1 MYRTILFYVGKKNI
15 ILNEQSFTLGQLTA
29 EILNITPNEY
39 HQMKEILLQA
49 EEEINRYRQTKDAD
63 RWYNANQHLSQLDRQ
78 LCSYQL
84 FRLIKDEQYSPS
96 GAESFLTRLLQ
107 QTLEGFEPVPQ
118 EELEYRWAAY
128 QEAFDTYCS
137 VLSNL
142 SSFNQ
147 TIRFF
152 IDYYLSALKKLT
164 PENYAAVLYDY
175 LNDPRAAQ
183 KMIANPLNGGGLY
196 SNADPVMLRFVPRE
210 TVPGSDEYQIYEYYE
225 VNNLQTLLKMDFY
238 RALGAGHIIRRCECC
253 RRYFLLTK
261 GYHTKYCDRPN
272 PDNPKYTCA
281 QLGYRQTGMKEAARD
296 DPKKQALLR
305 CYQRLNKDVS
315 RGNLTSEQRDVL
327 YSKAEDLHHEAR
339 LNPGITFEAF
349 DASLATDH
357 LCQLCNITRTVK
369 KAGRPRKNS

>member
-1 MYRTILFYVGKKNI
+1 MGKKNI
-15 ILNEQSFTLGQLTA
+15 ILNEQPFALGQLTA
-29 EILNITPNEY
+29 EILNISPNEY
-39 HQMKEILLQA
+39 HQLKALLLQA
-49 EEEINRYRQTKDAD
+49 EEEINRYRRTKDAD
-63 RWYNANQHLSQLDRQ
+63 HWYNANQHLSQLDRQ

-84 FRLIKDEQYSPS
+84 FRLIKDELYSPS

-128 QEAFDTYCS
+128 QEAFHTYCS

-210 TVPGSDEYQIYEYYE
+210 TAPGADEYQIYEYYE
-225 VNNLQTLLKMDFY
+225 AYNLQTLLKMDFY
-238 RALGAGHIIRRCECC
+238 RALGTGYVIRRCECC

-315 RGNLTSEQRDVL
+315 RGNLTHRKGCFFSIL
-327 YSKAEDLHHEAR
+327 LTLFKADQQTTLFRVETAQ
-339 LNPGITFEAF
+339 A
-349 DASLATDH
+349 
-357 LCQLCNITRTVK
+357 
-369 KAGRPRKNS
+369 

>member
-1 MYRTILFYVGKKNI
+1 MYRTILFYVGKKHI
-15 ILNEQSFTLGQLTA
+15 ILNEQAFTLGQLTA
-29 EILNITPNEY
+29 EILNISPNEY
-39 HQMKEILLQA
+39 HQLKALLIQS

-63 RWYNANQHLSQLDRQ
+63 HWYNANQHLSQLDHH
-78 LCSYQL
+78 LCHYQL
-84 FRLIKDEQYSPS
+84 FRLIKDELYSPS

-147 TIRFF
+147 TICFF

-196 SNADPVMLRFVPRE
+196 SNADPVMLRFIPRE
-210 TVPGSDEYQIYEYYE
+210 TDPGTDEYQIYEYYE
-225 VNNLQTLLKMDFY
+225 AYNLQTLLKMDFY
-238 RALGAGHIIRRCECC
+238 RALGAGYVIRRCEYC

-281 QLGYRQTGMKEAARD
+281 QLGYRQTGMKEAAKD

-315 RGNLTSEQRDVL
+315 RGNLASEQRDVL
-327 YSKAEDLHHEAR
+327 YAKAEGLHHEAR
-339 LNPGITFEAF
+339 MNPEITFEAF
-349 DASLATDH
+349 DCSLATDH

-369 KAGRPRKNS
+369 RAGRPKKNS

>member
-15 ILNEQSFTLGQLTA
+15 ILNEQPFTLGQLTA
-29 EILNITPNEY
+29 EILNIAPNEY
-39 HQMKEILLQA
+39 HQLKAILLQA

-63 RWYNANQHLSQLDRQ
+63 HWYSANQHLSQLDRQ
-78 LCSYQL
+78 LCDYRL
-84 FRLIKDEQYSPS
+84 FRLIKDELYSPS

-107 QTLEGFEPVPQ
+107 QTLEEFEPVPQ

-164 PENYAAVLYDY
+164 LENYAAVLYDY

-196 SNADPVMLRFVPRE
+196 SNADPVMLRFIPRE
-210 TVPGSDEYQIYEYYE
+210 TDPGTDEYQIYEYYE
-225 VNNLQTLLKMDFY
+225 AYNLQTLLKMDFY
-238 RALGAGHIIRRCECC
+238 RALGAGHVIRQCECC

-261 GYHTKYCDRPN
+261 GYHTKYCDHPN
-272 PDNPKYTCA
+272 PNNPKYTCA
-281 QLGYRQTGMKEAARD
+281 QLGYRQTGMKEAAKD

-327 YSKAEDLHHEAR
+327 YAKAEDLHHEAR
-339 LNPGITFEAF
+339 LNPEITFEAF
-349 DASLATDH
+349 DRSLATDH
-357 LCQLCNITRTVK
+357 LCHLCNITRTVK
-369 KAGRPRKNS
+369 KTGRPKKNN

>member
-15 ILNEQSFTLGQLTA
+15 ILNEQAFTLGQLTA
-29 EILNITPNEY
+29 EILNISPNEY
-39 HQMKEILLQA
+39 HQLKAILLLA
-49 EEEINRYRQTKDAD
+49 EEEINRYRQMKDTD
-63 RWYNANQHLSQLDRQ
+63 YWCNANQHLSQLDRQ

-128 QEAFDTYCS
+128 QEAFHTYCS

-196 SNADPVMLRFVPRE
+196 SNADPVMLRFIPRE
-210 TVPGSDEYQIYEYYE
+210 TDPGTDEYQIYEYYE
-225 VNNLQTLLKMDFY
+225 AYNLQTLLKMDFY
-238 RALGAGHIIRRCECC
+238 RALGAGHVIRRCECC

-327 YSKAEDLHHEAR
+327 YAKAEDLHHEAR
-339 LNPGITFEAF
+339 LNPEITFEAF

-357 LCQLCNITRTVK
+357 LCQLCNITRTLK
-369 KAGRPRKNS
+369 KVGRPRKNS

>member
-15 ILNEQSFTLGQLTA
+15 ILNEQSFTRGQLTA
-29 EILNITPNEY
+29 EILNISPNEY
-39 HQMKEILLQA
+39 HQMKALLLQA
-49 EEEINRYRQTKDAD
+49 EEEINRYRGTKDAD
-63 RWYNANQHLSQLDRQ
+63 HWYNANQHLSQLDHH

-84 FRLIKDEQYSPS
+84 FRLIKDELYSPS

-107 QTLEGFEPVPQ
+107 QTIEGFEPVSQ

-210 TVPGSDEYQIYEYYE
+210 TVLGSDEYQIYEYYE
-225 VNNLQTLLKMDFY
+225 AYNLQTLLKMDFY
-238 RALGAGHIIRRCECC
+238 RALGAGHVIRRCECC

-261 GYHTKYCDRPN
+261 GYHTKYCDHPN

-281 QLGYRQTGMKEAARD
+281 QLGYRQTGMKEAAKD

-339 LNPGITFEAF
+339 LNPEITFEAF
-349 DASLATDH
+349 DRSLATDH

-369 KAGRPRKNS
+369 KAGRPKKNS